1 MHIHKKRRYLCNKRN
16 LFEGLT
22 EHAGTAVSSNK
33 ILHIPG
39 GGSTTKLYTL
49 SQWKSAYTGKKGDT
63 WVYRPKSTSIATKA
77 GNWAYKNY
85 WNKNMGATQTIKPSY
100 SLKGSRF
107 SKNPTYC
114 SKIVYQAYYGQE
126 TLLMCTQSVEHSLL
140 MI

>member
-1 MHIHKKRRYLCNKRN
+1 MKKLLAVVALSFV
-16 LFEGLT
+16 LFFCFTSVSAHAYTLKKGDIFVTNATSSKGLT
-22 EHAGTAVSSNK
+22 GHVGTAISSNK

-85 WNKNMGATQTIKPSY
+85 WNKKYGSNSNYKTFLQ
-100 SLKGSRF
+100 LKR
-107 SKNPTYC
+107 
-114 SKIVYQAYYGQE
+114 
-126 TLLMCTQSVEHSLL
+126 
-140 MI
+140 

>member
-85 WNKNMGATQTIKPSY
+85 
-100 SLKGSRF
+100 
-107 SKNPTYC
+107 
-114 SKIVYQAYYGQE
+114 
-126 TLLMCTQSVEHSLL
+126 
-140 MI
+140 